1 MRLLFLLLL
10 IGLAACGQHTKKYI
24 PNKKA
29 IQLEDSAI
37 QLIKVYSSDTI
48 PPENSYQKAIWLL
61 NEAIRIDSNLTSAY
75 SNKAIFEL
83 HLKQYDKAL
92 GTAYRLIEIKPN
104 VPEFY
109 VLAGMICEST
119 GDTINSY
126 KYFNIAV
133 NKSKDKLDTMG
144 IKNKKYD
151 YLLMNEAVYLI
162 LAGQQIKGNEILKQL
177 YEKSHDDLYK
187 ETIMQFLNKSRKEVF
202 ENIFNPK
209 STSETKI
216 TYPK

>member
-10 IGLAACGQHTKKYI
+10 IGLAACGQQTKKYI

-37 QLIKVYSSDTI
+37 QLMKVYSSDTI
-48 PPENSYQKAIWLL
+48 PPESSYQKAIQLL
-61 NEAIRIDSNLTSAY
+61 NEAIIIDSNLTSAY

-83 HLKQYDKAL
+83 HLKQYDKSL
-92 GTAYRLIEIKPN
+92 ETAKRLIEIKPN

-109 VLAGMICEST
+109 LLAGMIYESI

-133 NKSKDKLDTMG
+133 NKSIDKLDTMT

-151 YLLMNEAVYLI
+151 YLLMNEGVYLI

-177 YEKSHDDLYK
+177 YKKSNDDFYK
-187 ETIMQFLNKSRKEVF
+187 ELIMQFLDKSRKEVF

-209 STSETKI
+209 STTETKI